1 MKSISD
7 NIVYI
12 GKYDDLEVDFVGIR
26 KINVL
31 DGKIT
36 GITSNSVDDI
46 NYFFDNNLSKKI
58 YKISLNNI
66 DYSCNMSVKDYL
78 LNYYKIDE
86 LLKLLN
92 LSSKIINREVNTL
105 SFSEKVRIEIAF
117 AIIKDYDNIYI
128 NNVLS
133 CFDRKTRMYFC
144 KLIIKLKKL
153 YNKTIIISDINIDN
167 IFELIDNLI
176 IINDKDVIYNGEKYE
191 FYASNKNNLFEKPLT
206 IILKEEIYEKKGINI
221 GNTDSINELIKA
233 IYRELR

>member
-1 MKSISD
+1 MQLKFND
-7 NIVYI
+7 
-12 GKYDDLEVDFVGIR
+12 R
-26 KINVL
+26 KINIL

-46 NYFFDNNLSKKI
+46 NYLFDNILSKKI

-105 SFSEKVRIEIAF
+105 SLSEKVRIEIALS
-117 AIIKDYDNIYI
+117 IIKDYDNIYI

-133 CFDRKTRMYFC
+133 CFDRKTRIYFC

-191 FYASNKNNLFEKPLT
+191 FYISNNNNLFEKPLT
-206 IILKEEIYEKKGINI
+206 IILKEKIYEKKGINI

>member
-1 MKSISD
+1 MQLKFND
-7 NIVYI
+7 
-12 GKYDDLEVDFVGIR
+12 R

-133 CFDRKTRMYFC
+133 CFDRKTRIYFC

>member
-1 MKSISD
+1 MQLKFND
-7 NIVYI
+7 
-12 GKYDDLEVDFVGIR
+12 R

-128 NNVLS
+128 N
-133 CFDRKTRMYFC
+133 
-144 KLIIKLKKL
+144 
-153 YNKTIIISDINIDN
+153 ID
-167 IFELIDNLI
+167 
-176 IINDKDVIYNGEKYE
+176 
-191 FYASNKNNLFEKPLT
+191 
-206 IILKEEIYEKKGINI
+206 
-221 GNTDSINELIKA
+221 
-233 IYRELR
+233 

>member
-1 MKSISD
+1 MQLKFND
-7 NIVYI
+7 
-12 GKYDDLEVDFVGIR
+12 R

-92 LSSKIINREVNTL
+92 LSSKIINREVNT
-105 SFSEKVRIEIAF
+105 
-117 AIIKDYDNIYI
+117 
-128 NNVLS
+128 
-133 CFDRKTRMYFC
+133 
-144 KLIIKLKKL
+144 
-153 YNKTIIISDINIDN
+153 
-167 IFELIDNLI
+167 
-176 IINDKDVIYNGEKYE
+176 
-191 FYASNKNNLFEKPLT
+191 
-206 IILKEEIYEKKGINI
+206 
-221 GNTDSINELIKA
+221 
-233 IYRELR
+233 

>member
-1 MKSISD
+1 MQLKFND
-7 NIVYI
+7 
-12 GKYDDLEVDFVGIR
+12 R

-133 CFDRKTRMYFC
+133 CFDRKTRIYFC

-176 IINDKDVIYNGEKYE
+176 IINDKDVIYNSEKYE

>member
-1 MKSISD
+1 MQLKFND
-7 NIVYI
+7 
-12 GKYDDLEVDFVGIR
+12 R

-176 IINDKDVIYNGEKYE
+176 IINDIDVIYNGEKYE
-191 FYASNKNNLFEKPLT
+191 FYASN
-206 IILKEEIYEKKGINI
+206 
-221 GNTDSINELIKA
+221 
-233 IYRELR
+233 

>member
-1 MKSISD
+1 MQLKFND
-7 NIVYI
+7 
-12 GKYDDLEVDFVGIR
+12 R

-36 GITSNSVDDI
+36 GITSNRVDDI

>member
-1 MKSISD
+1 MQLKFND
-7 NIVYI
+7 
-12 GKYDDLEVDFVGIR
+12 R

-78 LNYYKIDE
+78 LNYYKIYE

>member
-1 MKSISD
+1 MQLKFND
-7 NIVYI
+7 
-12 GKYDDLEVDFVGIR
+12 R
-26 KINVL
+26 KINIL

-46 NYFFDNNLSKKI
+46 NYLFDNILSKKI

-105 SFSEKVRIEIAF
+105 SLSEKVRIEIAF

>member
-1 MKSISD
+1 MQLKFND
-7 NIVYI
+7 
-12 GKYDDLEVDFVGIR
+12 R

-206 IILKEEIYEKKGINI
+206 IILKEEIYEKKEINI

>member
-1 MKSISD
+1 MQLKFND
-7 NIVYI
+7 
-12 GKYDDLEVDFVGIR
+12 R

-66 DYSCNMSVKDYL
+66 DYSCNMSVKGYL

>member
-1 MKSISD
+1 MQLKFND
-7 NIVYI
+7 
-12 GKYDDLEVDFVGIR
+12 R
-26 KINVL
+26 KINIL

-46 NYFFDNNLSKKI
+46 NYFFDNILSKKI

-133 CFDRKTRMYFC
+133 CFDRKTRIYFC

-191 FYASNKNNLFEKPLT
+191 FYISNNNNLFEKPLT
-206 IILKEEIYEKKGINI
+206 IILKEKIYEKKGINI

>member
-1 MKSISD
+1 MQLKFND
-7 NIVYI
+7 
-12 GKYDDLEVDFVGIR
+12 R

-144 KLIIKLKKL
+144 KLIIKLKNL

>member
-1 MKSISD
+1 MQLKFND
-7 NIVYI
+7 
-12 GKYDDLEVDFVGIR
+12 R

-176 IINDKDVIYNGEKYE
+176 IINDRDVIYNGEKYE

>member
-1 MKSISD
+1 MQLKFND
-7 NIVYI
+7 
-12 GKYDDLEVDFVGIR
+12 R
-26 KINVL
+26 KINIL

-46 NYFFDNNLSKKI
+46 NYLFDNILSKKI

-105 SFSEKVRIEIAF
+105 SLSEKVRIEIAF

-133 CFDRKTRMYFC
+133 CFDRKTRIYFC

-191 FYASNKNNLFEKPLT
+191 FYAFNKNNLFEKPLT

>member
-1 MKSISD
+1 MQLKFND
-7 NIVYI
+7 
-12 GKYDDLEVDFVGIR
+12 R
-26 KINVL
+26 KINIL

-176 IINDKDVIYNGEKYE
+176 IINDKDVIYDGEKYE

>member
-1 MKSISD
+1 MQLKFND
-7 NIVYI
+7 
-12 GKYDDLEVDFVGIR
+12 R
-26 KINVL
+26 KINIL

-176 IINDKDVIYNGEKYE
+176 IINDKNVIYNGEKYE

>member
-1 MKSISD
+1 MQLKFND
-7 NIVYI
+7 
-12 GKYDDLEVDFVGIR
+12 R
-26 KINVL
+26 KINIL

-46 NYFFDNNLSKKI
+46 NYLFDNILSKKI

-105 SFSEKVRIEIAF
+105 SLSEKVRIEIAF

-133 CFDRKTRMYFC
+133 CFDRKTRIYFC

>member
-1 MKSISD
+1 MQLKFND
-7 NIVYI
+7 
-12 GKYDDLEVDFVGIR
+12 R

-221 GNTDSINELIKA
+221 GNTDSINL
-233 IYRELR
+233 LRQYIEN

>member
-1 MKSISD
+1 MQLKFND
-7 NIVYI
+7 
-12 GKYDDLEVDFVGIR
+12 R

-105 SFSEKVRIEIAF
+105 SLSEKVRIEIAF

>member
-1 MKSISD
+1 MQLKFND
-7 NIVYI
+7 
-12 GKYDDLEVDFVGIR
+12 R

-58 YKISLNNI
+58 YLNNI

>member
-1 MKSISD
+1 MNHISTTSVSASIQD
-7 NIVYI
+7 IENPIKFDEHTLYI
-12 GKYDDLEVDFVGIR
+12 GQ
-26 KINVL
+26 
-31 DGKIT
+31 
-36 GITSNSVDDI
+36 
-46 NYFFDNNLSKKI
+46 NY
-58 YKISLNNI
+58 
-66 DYSCNMSVKDYL
+66 
-78 LNYYKIDE
+78 
-86 LLKLLN
+86 
-92 LSSKIINREVNTL
+92 
-105 SFSEKVRIEIAF
+105 
-117 AIIKDYDNIYI
+117 YDNIYI

>member
-1 MKSISD
+1 
-7 NIVYI
+7 
-12 GKYDDLEVDFVGIR
+12 
-26 KINVL
+26 
-31 DGKIT
+31 
-36 GITSNSVDDI
+36 
-46 NYFFDNNLSKKI
+46 
-58 YKISLNNI
+58 
-66 DYSCNMSVKDYL
+66 
-78 LNYYKIDE
+78 
-86 LLKLLN
+86 
-92 LSSKIINREVNTL
+92 
-105 SFSEKVRIEIAF
+105 
-117 AIIKDYDNIYI
+117 
-128 NNVLS
+128 
-133 CFDRKTRMYFC
+133 MYFC

>member
-1 MKSISD
+1 MQLKFND
-7 NIVYI
+7 
-12 GKYDDLEVDFVGIR
+12 R

-206 IILKEEIYEKKGINI
+206 FILKEEIYEKKGINI

>member
-1 MKSISD
+1 MQLKFND
-7 NIVYI
+7 
-12 GKYDDLEVDFVGIR
+12 R

-105 SFSEKVRIEIAF
+105 SLSEKVRIEIAF

-133 CFDRKTRMYFC
+133 CFDRKTRIYFC

-191 FYASNKNNLFEKPLT
+191 FYISNNNNLFEKPLT
-206 IILKEEIYEKKGINI
+206 IILKEKIYEKKGINI

>member
-1 MKSISD
+1 MQLKFND
-7 NIVYI
+7 
-12 GKYDDLEVDFVGIR
+12 R

-176 IINDKDVIYNGEKYE
+176 IINDKYVIYNGEKYE

>member
-1 MKSISD
+1 MQVKFND
-7 NIVYI
+7 
-12 GKYDDLEVDFVGIR
+12 R
-26 KINVL
+26 KINIL

>member
-1 MKSISD
+1 MQLKFND
-7 NIVYI
+7 
-12 GKYDDLEVDFVGIR
+12 R

-206 IILKEEIYEKKGINI
+206 IILKEEIYEKNGINI

>member
-1 MKSISD
+1 MQLKFND
-7 NIVYI
+7 
-12 GKYDDLEVDFVGIR
+12 R

-233 IYRELR
+233 IYRELK

>member
-1 MKSISD
+1 MQLKFND
-7 NIVYI
+7 
-12 GKYDDLEVDFVGIR
+12 R

>member
-1 MKSISD
+1 MQLKFND
-7 NIVYI
+7 
-12 GKYDDLEVDFVGIR
+12 R
-26 KINVL
+26 KINIL

-176 IINDKDVIYNGEKYE
+176 IINDKNVIYNGEKYE
-191 FYASNKNNLFEKPLT
+191 FYISNNNNLFEKPLT

>member
-1 MKSISD
+1 MQLKFND
-7 NIVYI
+7 
-12 GKYDDLEVDFVGIR
+12 R
-26 KINVL
+26 KINIL

-46 NYFFDNNLSKKI
+46 NYLFDNILSKKI

-105 SFSEKVRIEIAF
+105 SLSEKVRIEIAF

-133 CFDRKTRMYFC
+133 CFDRKTRIYFC

-191 FYASNKNNLFEKPLT
+191 FYISNNNNLFEKPLT

>member
-1 MKSISD
+1 MQLKFND
-7 NIVYI
+7 
-12 GKYDDLEVDFVGIR
+12 R
-26 KINVL
+26 KINIL

-46 NYFFDNNLSKKI
+46 NYLFDNILSKKI

-105 SFSEKVRIEIAF
+105 SLSEKVRIEIAF

-133 CFDRKTRMYFC
+133 CFDRKTRIYFC

-191 FYASNKNNLFEKPLT
+191 FYISNNNNLFEKPLT
-206 IILKEEIYEKKGINI
+206 IILKEKIYEKKGINI

-233 IYRELR
+233 IYRELRWYFEKIFNKFFLWWFWL